1 MHNADKEK
9 QKTPSVR
16 TDEKQD
22 DSLLALWQAQPVTA
36 INLEEVKANLSS
48 ERKKQRC
55 YMVMDSLMVFP
66 AIYILAKYWGNMS
79 LVAQMMF
86 VFMLATSLPLL
97 VYQLWLRRV
106 AAFYKDSQTADH
118 LMQLT
123 KQVKNNVKIAFMTK
137 HSTWIAIVFG
147 FAFILESYFFGDL
160 APEKVTKLIIVVTSM
175 SIGMLIWYV
184 WAHNRQK
191 RFERQLK
198 KLEAIAQQ
206 H

>member
-9 QKTPSVR
+9 QKTPSDR

-147 FAFILESYFFGDL
+147 FAFILERYFFGDL
-160 APEKVTKLIIVVTSM
+160 APEKVRGVHCL
-175 SIGMLIWYV
+175 
-184 WAHNRQK
+184 
-191 RFERQLK
+191 
-198 KLEAIAQQ
+198 
-206 H
+206 